1 MAWYHSFESDQQRHI
16 SSKIG
21 PILSLLRVQFHWE
34 LIRALHYFWDPVLL
48 AFSFGPHVL
57 CPTIEEYTQLLR
69 APDYSE
75 GVTIPDL
82 KVGPAH
88 MFQELLGVR
97 QSEINKVLNVC
108 GGEAVQF
115 KTLVSWFASPSSY
128 YEKRAIFIGS
138 HESWKQNRVTA
149 FVIAA
154 FAIVLFP
161 IGALNIHFR
170 VAKLASQFLSG
181 RSYVPALLAEQSRS
195 LTFLK
200 GRKRGNLKTNA
211 ALLVVWFVS
220 HTKSFGALLP
230 RKQSSRDLVEAFNDR
245 FKLPVKVDLHRW
257 VETLQAVDPK
267 ELLWVANW
275 NHSSHV
281 ILKCKDFLA
290 VPLIGIFGC
299 TGHFPA
305 YVSRQFGAIQNIAP
319 RPSLD

>member
-1 MAWYHSFESDQQRHI
+1 M
-16 SSKIG
+16 
-21 PILSLLRVQFHWE
+21 
-34 LIRALHYFWDPVLL
+34 

-57 CPTIEEYTQLLR
+57 CPIIEEYTQLLR
-69 APDYSE
+69 APDCSE

-115 KTLVSWFASPSSY
+115 KTLVSWFASPSTY

-138 HESWKQNRVTA
+138 HESWKRNRVTA
-149 FVIAA
+149 FVIAT
-154 FAIVLFP
+154 FATVLFP

-170 VAKLASQFLSG
+170 VAELTSQFLSG

-200 GRKRGNLKTNA
+200 GRKHGNLKTNA

-220 HTKSFGALLP
+220 HTKSFGTLLP

-267 ELLWVANW
+267 ELL
-275 NHSSHV
+275 
-281 ILKCKDFLA
+281 
-290 VPLIGIFGC
+290 
-299 TGHFPA
+299 
-305 YVSRQFGAIQNIAP
+305 
-319 RPSLD
+319 